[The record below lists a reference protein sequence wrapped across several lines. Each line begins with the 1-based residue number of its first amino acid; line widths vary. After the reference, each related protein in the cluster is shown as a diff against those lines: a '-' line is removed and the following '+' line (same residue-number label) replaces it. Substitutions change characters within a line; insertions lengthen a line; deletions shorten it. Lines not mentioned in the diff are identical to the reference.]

1 MLLIMA
7 LSTNLWLSSCG
18 VHREQ
23 YFRSKRPNRAVYA
36 LLGLCHYPEK
46 GQVENFTQLG
56 NMTQIEAPYV
66 MQAWLVS
73 FNTKFPWA
81 KNLPVTLTLTKIDN
95 HKVSMIFG
103 RNSQTPNKLSKRVF
117 TWKKNNVISY

>member
-1 MLLIMA
+1 MVKWLNIEFIIYFLFVLILGMLLIMA
-7 LSTNLWLSSCG
+7 LITNLWLSSCG

-56 NMTQIEAPYV
+56 NMTQIEAPYI
-66 MQAWLVS
+66 M
-73 FNTKFPWA
+73 
-81 KNLPVTLTLTKIDN
+81 
-95 HKVSMIFG
+95 
-103 RNSQTPNKLSKRVF
+103 
-117 TWKKNNVISY
+117 